1 MPVDYQDALDFEASD
16 WGEADWES
24 DYSEARTRPAQPG
37 RYAPPPRPKGG
48 VSSADFQT
56 ALDKVRQDV
65 AQNSKAIAGVGTSLD
80 ALGKRTRGE
89 VRSLRSE
96 IARTRDETRNT
107 IQMLSLMSLFD
118 TGAPVSVTDTGGEI
132 VSVTQTP
139 SPMMQILP
147 ILMLSGGLSGGGS
160 GSTAQTGGGMDGM
173 LLAFVLMAAT
183 MNRPAK

>member
-1 MPVDYQDALDFEASD
+1 MPVDYQDALDLEASD

-37 RYAPPPRPKGG
+37 QYAPPPRPKGG

-65 AQNSKAIAGVGTSLD
+65 AQNSKAIAGVGANVD
-80 ALGKRTRGE
+80 ALNKRTRGE
-89 VRSLRSE
+89 VRSLRTE
-96 IARTRDETRNT
+96 IAHTRDETRNT

-118 TGAPVSVTDTGGEI
+118 TGAPVTVTDTGGQT

-139 SPMMQILP
+139 SPMMQVLP
-147 ILMLSGGLSGGGS
+147 MLMLSGGLSGSGS
-160 GSTAQTGGGMDGM
+160 GSTSPSGGGMDGM
-173 LLAFVLMAAT
+173 MLMFVMMAA
-183 MNRPAK
+183 MNRPAN